1 VNPRFNDPMKRFFRG
16 LGRNVVGLGFA
27 SFFTDLASEMATPL
41 IPLLLE
47 TFPGGGRAALAWIE
61 GAAESATSLLRI
73 FSGWISDRV
82 GRRKPLIF
90 LGYGVSGAVRPLYGL
105 AQAAWHAGGIRIVDR
120 ICKAVRLAP
129 RDALLADSCDPGA
142 RGRAFGFQ
150 RAMDNLGG
158 VLGMLIAWALLRNS
172 MGRLR
177 EVFFI
182 TAIPAVFVLGVVG
195 LVLKDK
201 PSSTPPARLTLTLAP
216 FGPSFRWFLV
226 VVAVF
231 TLGNSSDLLLISRL
245 RELGLDGGWV
255 PLVWCGHTAVRMV
268 TAIPAGLLADRFGK
282 KRIVLIG
289 WLVYAAVY
297 GGLGLT
303 NTLSTAL
310 VLVGLYGLYWS
321 LGESL
326 LRAIVADLVPEELR
340 GTAYGMYWFAVGL
353 AVLPANLL
361 FSGAWTRW
369 GARPAF
375 LMEAGFALIASAFL
389 MAIRVRKLDGIQAPP
404 G

>member
-1 VNPRFNDPMKRFFRG
+1 MKRFFRG
-16 LGRNVVGLGFA
+16 LGRNIIGLGLA

-41 IPLLLE
+41 LPLLLE
-47 TFPGGGRAALAWIE
+47 GLPNGGRAALAWID
-61 GAAESATSLLRI
+61 GAAESVTSLLRI
-73 FSGWISDRV
+73 FSGWLSDRV
-82 GRRKPLIF
+82 GKRKPLIF
-90 LGYGVSGAVRPLYGL
+90 AGYCVSGALRPLYGL
-105 AQAAWHAGGIRIVDR
+105 ARLGWHVGAIRIADR
-120 ICKAVRLAP
+120 VCKAVRLAP
-129 RDALLADSCDPGA
+129 RDALLADSAGPDQ

-158 VLGMLIAWALLRNS
+158 VLGMLIAWALLRAS

-182 TAIPAVFVLGVVG
+182 TGIPAVFVLGAVG
-195 LVLKDK
+195 LILRDK
-201 PSSTPPARLTLTLAP
+201 PSTQPPVPLRLSLAP
-216 FGPSFRWFLV
+216 FGARFRWFLFAA
-226 VVAVF
+226 AVF

-245 RELGLDGGWV
+245 RELGLRADWV
-255 PLVWCGHTAVRMV
+255 PLVWCGHTAIRMV
-268 TAIPAGLLADRFGK
+268 TAIPAGLVADRYGK
-282 KRIVLIG
+282 KRTVLCG

-297 GGLGLT
+297 AGLGLT
-303 NTLSTAL
+303 GRLDVAL

-340 GTAYGMYWFAVGL
+340 GTAYGLYWFSVGL

-361 FSGAWTRW
+361 FSGAWSRW

-375 LMEAGFALIASAFL
+375 LMEAGFALLASGLLLAVP
-389 MAIRVRKLDGIQAPP
+389 VRKEDGKTA
-404 G
+404 

>member
-1 VNPRFNDPMKRFFRG
+1 MSPRVGHPMKGFFRG

-47 TFPGGGRAALAWIE
+47 TLPGGGRAALAWIE

-73 FSGWISDRV
+73 FSGWLSDRV

-90 LGYGVSGAVRPLYGL
+90 LGYSVSGAVRPLYGL
-105 AQAAWHAGGIRIVDR
+105 VQAAWHAGGIRIVDR

-129 RDALLADSCDPGA
+129 RDALLADSCEPA
-142 RGRAFGFQ
+142 LRGRAFGFQ

-158 VLGMLIAWALLRNS
+158 VLGMLIAWAILRTS

-182 TAIPAVFVLGVVG
+182 TGIPAVFVLGVVG
-195 LVLKDK
+195 LVLKDR
-201 PSSTPPARLTLTLAP
+201 PSSRPPARVKLTLAP
-216 FGPSFRWFLV
+216 FGSSFRWFLAV
-226 VVAVF
+226 AAVF

-245 RELGLDGGWV
+245 RDLGLGAEWI

-282 KRIVLIG
+282 KRIILVG

-297 GGLGLT
+297 AGLGLT
-303 NTLSTAL
+303 STLAVAL
-310 VLVGLYGLYWS
+310 VLVGVYGLYWS

-326 LRAIVADLVPEELR
+326 LRALVADLVPEDLR
-340 GTAYGMYWFAVGL
+340 GTAYGLYWFAVGL

-375 LMEAGFALIASAFL
+375 LLEAGFAVLAGAL
-389 MAIRVRKLDGIQAPP
+389 LLALPVRKLGGIPAPA